1 MTSKGSDQLESSSV
15 SSQQAGAQPPQ
26 DNSSDFN
33 LESPAPSL
41 NSISQRT
48 APLGAQSTK
57 NMVPVTPG
65 TDLSIPVLSAT
76 QQQCFAIPHLPLKG
90 TPSTFRALCIHGP
103 VSSQLAA
110 WTPLQ
115 NSYVGA
121 TPRVLCTPLG
131 SDTNILG
138 KQLPSLVST

>member
-1 MTSKGSDQLESSSV
+1 MTSEGSDQLESSSV

-26 DNSSDFN
+26 DSSSDFN
-33 LESPAPSL
+33 FESPAPSL
-41 NSISQRT
+41 NSVSWCT

-57 NMVPVTPG
+57 NVVPVTPG
-65 TDLSIPVLSAT
+65 ADLSIPVSSAT
-76 QQQCFAIPHLPLKG
+76 QQQRFAIPRLPLKG
-90 TPSTFRALCIHGP
+90 TPSAVRALRIRGP

-121 TPRVLCTPLG
+121 TPRMLCTPLG

-138 KQLPSLVST
+138 KRLLSLVST